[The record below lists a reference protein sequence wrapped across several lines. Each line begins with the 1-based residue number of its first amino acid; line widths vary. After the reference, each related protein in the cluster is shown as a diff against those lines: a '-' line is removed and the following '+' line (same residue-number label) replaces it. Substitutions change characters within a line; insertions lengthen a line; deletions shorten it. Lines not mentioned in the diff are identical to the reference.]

1 VATPPP
7 PPDDD
12 TSFAALRDVRP
23 QEHAIAR
30 QLGLRRL
37 LGRVLG
43 RGDTST
49 WVGRFVLEQK
59 VGEGGMGVVYRG
71 IDPSTSQQVAVK
83 LLEHTDP
90 RARTR
95 FAHEAEVLRTLRHE
109 RIVRYL
115 DHGTTA
121 EGFDYLVMEWLEGND
136 LSHVLRRGPLPIAD
150 AVRAGYEAAMG
161 LGAAHAGGV
170 LHRDVKPSN
179 LFLEGGS
186 VTALRI
192 IDFGIAHAE
201 HMGTRLTSTGA
212 VVGTPHYMA
221 PEQARGAES
230 VRTDVYSLGATLY
243 ECLTGTPPFSGE
255 HPAAVLLAVMAE
267 PAPSARATRP
277 EVPREL
283 DALLGRMMA
292 KDPRDRPRDMSAVIT
307 ELGDLLGVAEGRS
320 SAPAFSLAERE
331 PMVPVAAAHESQRLS
346 SWALR
351 GRARELAAL
360 HGEVAACEEDG
371 LGAVVL
377 LSGAPGEGK
386 SALLG
391 GFVRELRTARPDV
404 LVLDVVAQ
412 EELAGAPFATLRAV
426 VQHASAAHGPGPD
439 GGHRGPPKQGIR
451 DALQA
456 MTALLGVV
464 DAGAAHHALGD
475 LAALADRLRGAWFD
489 LLQCWYARG
498 PVVFVVDDAHF
509 VDLSSLRFL
518 RRAMDFPTENAR
530 LLVLA
535 GPPGAAFDAL
545 ARGLSPRQLVPLVI
559 GPLGRRSAHRFAA
572 DCAPTLTA
580 AQRERIVA
588 ASGGNPASIR
598 ALGRAMSDTRAG
610 QGESPWQHARE
621 RLAAL
626 SPESR
631 RVVRAVSLVQGAVD
645 PALIAR
651 LLGVDVDSPQLR
663 EQLQYLVRL
672 GLLRAVVAAGADGGL
687 TVEIEDEF
695 LRRAA
700 HESSTEEDLRRGHRE
715 VGRWLA
721 GQSGAAPMAVLR
733 HLRAADAL
741 AEAGPHF
748 LRAVRHALAGDDA
761 ALVEQLVS
769 EGLRCTADANV
780 RGLLEAARAEAC
792 FWSSD
797 LRGARAAALAARELL
812 TPGSSAHFETTGLA
826 LTAAGQLG
834 DNQEV
839 RQLLGVAAAQAPAP
853 DARDARLLALCRGI
867 TQLSAS
873 SDADAARLV
882 EAVEAELGQRTPA
895 AATLAWVERMRAW
908 KTLGA
913 GLDDTLACWMRAHS
927 AHLRAGD
934 PRSAAQIHIYLGSL
948 YVWTGAWERAR
959 AVLDEALHAAERLD
973 SAQLRRSAQYTACKR
988 VAEEGSYLAAQA
1000 AIAAVL
1006 SALEDSPR
1014 MQAGAHVYQGLSAL
1028 RHQLLDEASSAA
1040 SRAVASHQSPV
1051 IALASEAITIIV
1063 AAQCGRPEGLLDATR
1078 ALEQAVARAGVLP
1091 EFDALV
1097 ELALVKGFAAVG
1109 ECSRSDALLRAAC
1122 ARLETR
1128 AQTLADPVARSHYTS
1143 RPYAHLRLF
1152 ELAAKHHPG

>member
-49 WVGRFVLEQK
+49 RVGRFVLEQK

-71 IDPSTSQQVAVK
+71 SDPSTSQQVAVK
-83 LLEHTDP
+83 LLEHADP

-186 VTALRI
+186 VAALRI

-331 PMVPVAAAHESQRLS
+331 PNGARRRGTREPATLELGAARPCAR
-346 SWALR
+346 AGCPARRGRCLR
-351 GRARELAAL
+351 GGRARRGGAAVRCPR
-360 HGEVAACEEDG
+360 GGQDGAARR
-371 LGAVVL
+371 
-377 LSGAPGEGK
+377 
-386 SALLG
+386 
-391 GFVRELRTARPDV
+391 VRSR
-404 LVLDVVAQ
+404 
-412 EELAGAPFATLRAV
+412 
-426 VQHASAAHGPGPD
+426 AAHGTPRCAGAGRGGPRRARGSPLRHAARRGPARERRARARAD
-439 GGHRGPPKQGIR
+439 GGHRGPQKQDIR
-451 DALQA
+451 EALQA

-498 PVVFVVDDAHF
+498 PVVFVVDDAHV

-535 GPPGAAFDAL
+535 GAPGPAFDTL
-545 ARGLSPRQLVPLVI
+545 ARGLSPRQWFRSPS
-559 GPLGRRSAHRFAA
+559 GRWASAPRSRFAA
-572 DCAPTLTA
+572 DCAPALSA
-580 AQRERIVA
+580 AQQERIVA

-598 ALGRAMSDTRAG
+598 ALARAISDTRDA
-610 QGESPWQHARE
+610 QGESSWQHARE
-621 RLAAL
+621 RLNAC
-626 SPESR
+626 
-631 RVVRAVSLVQGAVD
+631 
-645 PALIAR
+645 
-651 LLGVDVDSPQLR
+651 
-663 EQLQYLVRL
+663 LQ
-672 GLLRAVVAAGADGGL
+672 
-687 TVEIEDEF
+687 
-695 LRRAA
+695 
-700 HESSTEEDLRRGHRE
+700 
-715 VGRWLA
+715 
-721 GQSGAAPMAVLR
+721 
-733 HLRAADAL
+733 
-741 AEAGPHF
+741 
-748 LRAVRHALAGDDA
+748 
-761 ALVEQLVS
+761 
-769 EGLRCTADANV
+769 
-780 RGLLEAARAEAC
+780 
-792 FWSSD
+792 
-797 LRGARAAALAARELL
+797 
-812 TPGSSAHFETTGLA
+812 
-826 LTAAGQLG
+826 
-834 DNQEV
+834 
-839 RQLLGVAAAQAPAP
+839 
-853 DARDARLLALCRGI
+853 
-867 TQLSAS
+867 
-873 SDADAARLV
+873 
-882 EAVEAELGQRTPA
+882 
-895 AATLAWVERMRAW
+895 
-908 KTLGA
+908 
-913 GLDDTLACWMRAHS
+913 
-927 AHLRAGD
+927 
-934 PRSAAQIHIYLGSL
+934 
-948 YVWTGAWERAR
+948 
-959 AVLDEALHAAERLD
+959 
-973 SAQLRRSAQYTACKR
+973 
-988 VAEEGSYLAAQA
+988 
-1000 AIAAVL
+1000 
-1006 SALEDSPR
+1006 
-1014 MQAGAHVYQGLSAL
+1014 
-1028 RHQLLDEASSAA
+1028 
-1040 SRAVASHQSPV
+1040 RAVASC
-1051 IALASEAITIIV
+1051 A
-1063 AAQCGRPEGLLDATR
+1063 RPAWCR
-1078 ALEQAVARAGVLP
+1078 ARSSRP
-1091 EFDALV
+1091 
-1097 ELALVKGFAAVG
+1097 
-1109 ECSRSDALLRAAC
+1109 CSRVSSAWTPTRRSCGSSSTTWC
-1122 ARLETR
+1122 A
-1128 AQTLADPVARSHYTS
+1128 
-1143 RPYAHLRLF
+1143 
-1152 ELAAKHHPG
+1152 